1 VSIAPTRVNTL
12 VGLPFRHGVLRRGQA
27 NRNAEFSR
35 QPKVCRSEWR
45 APPCREILK
54 SIAVGIIAGKET
66 QSREVGLR
74 YSARE
79 QTARPVS
86 VIRAYQVHLATVKKL
101 TPSTCC
107 RVAGALRFLFR
118 VTLKKE
124 WAVAKIP
131 MPKKPLKLPGILSR
145 EEVTHFLKSIVSL
158 KHRTI
163 LTTIYATGLRI
174 SEATH
179 LQPTDIDSQRMMVR
193 VRQGSR
199 WVALLPWRM
208 HWFMYCGVV
217 FHSECASTPGRPWD
231 RLSLHFGGL
240 HLCQRLALARQSIH
254 GLPAGL
260 DQPGLKPLRYRR

>member
-1 VSIAPTRVNTL
+1 MTPLRQRMLEDMRVRNLARNTQLSYLQQVSA
-12 VGLPFRHGVLRRGQA
+12 FARHFQ
-27 NRNAEFSR
+27 
-35 QPKVCRSEWR
+35 
-45 APPCREILK
+45 K
-54 SIAVGIIAGKET
+54 SPQELGPE
-66 QSREVGLR
+66 E
-74 YSARE
+74 
-79 QTARPVS
+79 
-86 VIRAYQVHLATVKKL
+86 IRAYQVHLATVKKL
-101 TPSTCC
+101 APSTCC
-107 RVAGALRFLFR
+107 LVAGALRFLFR

-124 WAVAKIP
+124 WTVAEIP